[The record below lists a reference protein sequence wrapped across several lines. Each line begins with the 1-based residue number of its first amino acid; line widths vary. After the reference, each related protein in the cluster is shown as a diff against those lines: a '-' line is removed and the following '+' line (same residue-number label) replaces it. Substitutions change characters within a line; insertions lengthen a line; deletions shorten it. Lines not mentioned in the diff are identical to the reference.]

1 MPIFGGAIIGGIKAL
16 AAGFKGATALNKA
29 SMLLSG
35 GQMAYGA
42 FVNKSERDRAASDRA
57 ATRKMA
63 IQGQLDLRGAARSAD
78 ERSQVRQG
86 FINQNVGIQ
95 SESFARESRGNMR
108 SLESNIGMSGLY
120 GSGSAD
126 QLRQDM
132 AAEIASRGAGMSLAA
147 SQDRFGEA
155 QRREAELRD
164 IQNSMLELSVYTGRN
179 YNILDTYGIRN
190 NLS

>member
-35 GQMAYGA
+35 GSMAYGA

-57 ATRKMA
+57 ATKKMA
-63 IQGQLDLRGAARSAD
+63 IQGQSDLRVAAKRAD
-78 ERSQVRQG
+78 ERSGVRQG
-86 FINQNVGIQ
+86 FINQNIGIQ
-95 SESFARESRGNMR
+95 SESFSREAAGNMR
-108 SLESNIGMSGLY
+108 SLESNIGMGGLY
-120 GSGSAD
+120 GSGSAN
-126 QLRQDM
+126 QLREDM
-132 AAEIASRGAGMSLAA
+132 AAGIASQGASMSLAA
-147 SQDRFGEA
+147 QQDRFGEA
-155 QRREAELRD
+155 QRRESELRD

-179 YNILDTYGIRN
+179 YNILDTYGISN

>member
-1 MPIFGGAIIGGIKAL
+1 
-16 AAGFKGATALNKA
+16 
-29 SMLLSG
+29 
-35 GQMAYGA
+35 
-42 FVNKSERDRAASDRA
+42 
-57 ATRKMA
+57 
-63 IQGQLDLRGAARSAD
+63 
-78 ERSQVRQG
+78 
-86 FINQNVGIQ
+86 
-95 SESFARESRGNMR
+95 MR

-126 QLRQDM
+126 QLKQDM

-147 SQDRFGEA
+147 QQDRFGEA

>member
-1 MPIFGGAIIGGIKAL
+1 MPIFGGAVIGGVKAL

-29 SMLLSG
+29 RMLLSG

-42 FVNKSERDRAASDRA
+42 FVNKSERDQAASDRA

-63 IQGQLDLRGAARSAD
+63 IQGQSDLRVAARRAD
-78 ERSQVRQG
+78 ERSEVRQG
-86 FINQNVGIQ
+86 FINQGIGIQ

-108 SLESNIGMSGLY
+108 SLESNIGMSGLA
-120 GSGSAD
+120 GSGSAN
-126 QLRQDM
+126 QLREDI
-132 AAEIASRGAGMSLAA
+132 AAGIASTGAGMSLAA
-147 SQDRFGEA
+147 QQDRFGEA
-155 QRREAELRD
+155 QRRESELRD

-179 YNILDTYGIRN
+179 YNILDTYGISN

>member
-35 GQMAYGA
+35 GSMAYGA

-57 ATRKMA
+57 ATKKMA

-78 ERSQVRQG
+78 ERSQIRQG
-86 FINQNVGIQ
+86 FINQGIGIQ
-95 SESFARESRGNMR
+95 SENFARESRGNMR

-120 GSGSAD
+120 GSGSAN
-126 QLRQDM
+126 QLREDM
-132 AAEIASRGAGMSLAA
+132 AANIASTGAGMSLSA
-147 SQDRFGEA
+147 SQDRFSEA
-155 QRREAELRD
+155 QRRESELRD

-179 YNILDTYGIRN
+179 YNILDTYGISN

>member
-35 GQMAYGA
+35 GSMAYGA

-57 ATRKMA
+57 ATKKMA
-63 IQGQLDLRGAARSAD
+63 IQGQSDLRVAAKSAD
-78 ERSQVRQG
+78 ERSGVRQG
-86 FINQNVGIQ
+86 FINQNIGIQ
-95 SESFARESRGNMR
+95 SESFSREAAGNMR
-108 SLESNIGMSGLY
+108 SLESNIGMGGLY
-120 GSGSAD
+120 GSGSAN
-126 QLRQDM
+126 QLREDM
-132 AAEIASRGAGMSLAA
+132 AAGIASQGASMSLAA
-147 SQDRFGEA
+147 QQDRFGEA
-155 QRREAELRD
+155 QRRESELRD

-179 YNILDTYGIRN
+179 YNILDTYGISN